1 MAFSDPQSITIDST
15 PMSLPK
21 TSPGVNSTIYQSA
34 DESLKLRISHQES
47 KGRTRRMIRLD
58 KRVVAANPLT
68 AVNEYKTAGVYIVID
83 EPEYGFDDTALGNLA
98 DGLIDFLTSSNVAKV
113 LGGEH

>member
-1 MAFSDPQSITIDST
+1 MAFSDPQSITIDSN
-15 PMSLPK
+15 PVSLPK
-21 TSPGVNSTIYQSA
+21 TSPGANSTIYQAA

-47 KGRTRRMIRLD
+47 KGRTRRMVRLD
-58 KRVVAANPLT
+58 QRVVAANPLT

-83 EPEYGFDDTALGNLA
+83 EPEYGFDDTALSNLA
-98 DGLIDFLTSSNVAKV
+98 TGLIDFLTGSNVAKV